1 MQIAV
6 AGNCSSIFAQSG
18 KLWLKGRMSEWNKQ
32 TELLGTILWII
43 QCWIEFE
50 PRTYAWHENRPRGLS
65 SLSFSSFLWLM
76 SELNNSQ
83 GYQDTLWGKRRYC
96 NQLRGCPTV
105 CLGFAIWMHM
115 QQSSLGQF
123 TKSLSA
129 KFVDILMSSTK
140 KSKDHDRVAYAE
152 TQWRRD
158 GITAKLRWLL
168 WQLYRYN
175 WTGGNLLLVGVAYAK
190 RNHEMIAQIDTNLKT
205 VNDPQDQAERSQ
217 TTTESTLP
225 TLLHKSHWPLKCNQ
239 SRERWRWLWQR
250 ELCSTRIVAHS
261 KRSNCSS
268 LRASS
273 ALSLYRIRSA
283 KQICAQVPVAV
294 GS

>member
-1 MQIAV
+1 M
-6 AGNCSSIFAQSG
+6 
-18 KLWLKGRMSEWNKQ
+18 KR
-32 TELLGTILWII
+32 
-43 QCWIEFE
+43 
-50 PRTYAWHENRPRGLS
+50 R
-65 SLSFSSFLWLM
+65 
-76 SELNNSQ
+76 SQ
-83 GYQDTLWGKRRYC
+83 GG
-96 NQLRGCPTV
+96 
-105 CLGFAIWMHM
+105 
-115 QQSSLGQF
+115 
-123 TKSLSA
+123 
-129 KFVDILMSSTK
+129 
-140 KSKDHDRVAYAE
+140 E
-152 TQWRRD
+152 

-175 WTGGNLLLVGVAYAK
+175 WTEGGNLLLVDVAYAK

-239 SRERWRWLWQR
+239 SRE
-250 ELCSTRIVAHS
+250 LCSTRIVAHS

-283 KQICAQVPVAV
+283 KQIWVQVPVAV
-294 GS
+294 GVGKGVVKIVTPAVVRP